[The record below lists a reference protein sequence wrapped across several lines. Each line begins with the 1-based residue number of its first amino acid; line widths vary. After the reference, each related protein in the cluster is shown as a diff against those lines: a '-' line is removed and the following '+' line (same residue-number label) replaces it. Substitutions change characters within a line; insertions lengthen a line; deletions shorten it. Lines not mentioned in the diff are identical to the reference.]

1 MALDAST
8 LDDRT
13 IARLLAVID
22 AAPQDTLSVEWQGM
36 ELQVS
41 KGPAPAPSHPAP
53 APQAPA
59 AAAAT
64 ATTDATTITAPAIG
78 VALVS
83 QAVRTGSP
91 VKAGDALCQI
101 QVVHDLRLVTLVGW
115 RLRVNFAIHGTPTAS
130 LRSIQCPFSSWMV
143 TSWV

>member
-101 QVVHDLRLVTLVGW
+101 QVVHDLRLVTSPCD
-115 RLRVNFAIHGTPTAS
+115 GTVDAVLIADGQLAEYAQPLFRIRPT
-130 LRSIQCPFSSWMV
+130 
-143 TSWV
+143 